1 MFRTAGIGAGLLS
14 PLVVASEFA
23 SLAPALSCSDHSSTA
38 TSLVWMLSR
47 QSCLIAATRSFTG
60 TTSLIFL
67 GCRIRFLRFPL
78 IDQYSVQIGVAP
90 SLGENFVELACEMEI
105 YYVRRNR
112 RAEISGT
119 RSLFFS
125 SHNSMDRMNLMGPL
139 AGISLGLLAT

>member
-67 GCRIRFLRFPL
+67 GCRIRFLRSQVIALP
-78 IDQYSVQIGVAP
+78 QSSRRSVAQLRMLCVK
-90 SLGENFVELACEMEI
+90 LGKLDREI
-105 YYVRRNR
+105 EKRNC
-112 RAEISGT
+112 RAAKVVSCPPRILT
-119 RSLFFS
+119 P
-125 SHNSMDRMNLMGPL
+125 NLRW
-139 AGISLGLLAT
+139 IE

>member
-1 MFRTAGIGAGLLS
+1 
-14 PLVVASEFA
+14 
-23 SLAPALSCSDHSSTA
+23 
-38 TSLVWMLSR
+38 MLSR
-47 QSCLIAATRSFTG
+47 QSSSFCSTARNFEEAS
-60 TTSLIFL
+60 SLIFL